1 MVDDMS
7 PKLLL
12 VFEVQDQAFPLVLLP
27 LLLRKDVV
35 VEFDRQGIFFSFFLC
50 GGPFVL
56 LQKPADRLF
65 LRNQEFIPPLLLF
78 SHQQA
83 DESFP

>member
-27 LLLRKDVV
+27 LLLQKNVV

-50 GGPFVL
+50 GPFVL

-65 LRNQEFIPPLLLF
+65 LWNQEFIPPLLLF